1 MKQRKAVDF
10 FRGIL
15 CVSAALMMLTLGSGF
30 ASAQSNGVVANGI
43 VRDMDGE
50 PVIGANVVEKGT
62 SNGTITDFNGKFS
75 LTVTRNATLVISYV
89 GMIDREVR
97 AAKNMIV
104 NLQENSEV
112 LDELV
117 VVGYGTQKKANLT
130 GAVSSVDVTKTLE
143 SQSQAN
149 LGKALQGAVPGLT
162 ITNANGNINDDPTI
176 VIRGVGTL
184 SNSATSKPLYVVDG
198 IPLDAGSISSI
209 DPGDIA
215 STTILKDATAT
226 SLYGSR
232 GANGVIVITT
242 KKGSSNGD
250 EGKIEIDVKAGANMR
265 LLPMYDVVDSPEDFV
280 TLAWQSLY
288 TQQRTINGRGENAAI
303 SYANKNLFGSNGI
316 PTIYNL
322 WDKSGNLLID
332 AYDAAG
338 NVNPSFASDAQ
349 RLAQFQNMTS
359 WYNTLFSNGL
369 KLEATA
375 KISGGNEKL
384 NYYTSFGYLK
394 DEGYYTASDFQR
406 FNARANVNYQPKKWL
421 KGGLNIQYSYA
432 AISNPGQGSDAN
444 NGFAFV
450 NQIPAIYP
458 VYVYNADG
466 TIKVDPKTGG
476 KMYDYGDNGVENIG
490 EEGGRP
496 YSFGINP
503 AGALEWDK
511 QKTVRHQTVANAF
524 LEFKLYEGLKFT
536 VNLGAQYLN
545 NNINALTNKYYGN
558 AAGVGRVSQ
567 TQYNY
572 LAVTSNQLL
581 EYNKS
586 FNEHSIRVMA
596 GHETTYF
603 TYNMQY
609 GYKKNIVEDKVNQLS
624 NGVVMDG
631 VEGYARTSTL
641 ESALA
646 TATYEY
652 DSRYHITANYRA
664 DGSSKFAKGHRWGHF
679 GSVGA
684 AWSFTNEHYMEGTEA
699 ADWLK
704 NGKLRLSW
712 GMLGNQDIGDM
723 LFSDQYEVANVDGN
737 KGYVWSY
744 KGNPELT
751 WERTSTI
758 DLGLEFGIKK
768 YLDVEFDY
776 FYKKT
781 DNMLF
786 PRYVAPSLG
795 YSGYYVNDAAMENQG
810 IEFALKAHAIDMRNI
825 KLDIRLN
832 GGYYRNKM
840 LLMPIDGYDENG
852 NPERMIMSGGMAV
865 GHSIYD
871 WYMVHYAGV
880 NEQGE
885 ALYTAYYDANKGG
898 FGHTDATLIN
908 DGETGDNYISSVY
921 QYKMEHPNADIQE
934 TTVANGDYNYAGSNY
949 TGKSA
954 MPNLDGG
961 FGLDFEAYGV
971 TLSVSCSYRIGGYG
985 YDNMYA
991 LLMHSD
997 RIGSMNWHK
1006 DIKNAWTENNT
1017 NTNIPRLSNGADDG
1031 ANKASDRFLT
1041 SNSFLSLNNI
1051 NLGYKFPKKLIEKI
1065 KLNNLHIWVSAD
1077 NLAIA
1082 TARRGYNPMMS
1093 MDGSS
1098 GYDEYTPL
1106 STVMAGIKVQF

>member
-1 MKQRKAVDF
+1 MMKKIF
-10 FRGIL
+10 TLLFL
-15 CVSAALMMLTLGSGF
+15 AALSLGLY
-30 ASAQSNGVVANGI
+30 AQKQVSGVV
-43 VRDMDGE
+43 VDSKGE
-50 PVIGANVVEKGT
+50 PVIGASIQAKGT
-62 SNGTITDFNGKFS
+62 TQGTISDYDGKFEMEVPES
-75 LTVTRNATLVISYV
+75 VKTLVISYV
-89 GMIDREVR
+89 GMATQEVP
-97 AAKNMIV
+97 AGKNIKV
-104 NLQENSEV
+104 TLQENTEV
-112 LDELV
+112 LQDV
-117 VVGYGTQKKANLT
+117 VVTGYGNVSKGGYAGSVETVKAEDIEKKNPSDIT
-130 GAVSSVDVTKTLE
+130 
-143 SQSQAN
+143 
-149 LGKALQGAVPGLT
+149 KALAGESAGVQVVTSSGQPGT
-162 ITNANGNINDDPTI
+162 IADIR
-176 VIRGVGTL
+176 IRGIG
-184 SNSATSKPLYVVDG
+184 SISANSSPLYVVDG

-250 EGKIEIDVKAGANMR
+250 EGKIELDVKAGANMR
-265 LLPMYDVVDSPEDFV
+265 LLPMYDVIDSPEEFM

-288 TQQRTINGRGENAAI
+288 TQQKVINRKSESNSI
-303 SYANKNLFGSNGI
+303 KYANNNLFGANGI
-316 PTIYNL
+316 PVIYNL
-322 WDKSGNLLID
+322 WEQPGNLLINP
-332 AYDAAG
+332 YDAAG
-338 NVNPSFASDAQ
+338 NVNPTFDNSVQ
-349 RLAQFQNMTS
+349 RLAQFRNMDS
-359 WYNTLFSNGL
+359 WYNTLFHNGL

-394 DEGYYTASDFQR
+394 DEGYYTASNFQR
-406 FNARANVNYQPKKWL
+406 FNTRANINYQPKKWL
-421 KGGLNIQYSYA
+421 KGGLNIQYSYS
-432 AISNPGQGSDAN
+432 AINNPGQGSDAN

-458 VYVYNADG
+458 VYVYDPATG
-466 TIKVDPKTGG
+466 QPRVDPKTGG
-476 KMYDYGDNGVENIG
+476 KMYDYGDNGNENIG

-511 QKTVRHQTVANAF
+511 QKVVRHQTVANTF

-558 AAGVGRVSQ
+558 AAGMGRVSQ

-586 FNEHSIRVMA
+586 FNEHTIRVMA
-596 GHETTYF
+596 GHETTYY

-609 GYKKNIVEDKVNQLS
+609 GYKKNIVEDHANVLS
-624 NGVVMDG
+624 NGVAMDG

-684 AWSFTNEHYMEGTEA
+684 AWSFTNEHFMEGTEA

-704 NGKLRLSW
+704 DGKLRLSW
-712 GMLGNQDIGDM
+712 GVLGNQDIGDM
-723 LFSDQYEVANVDGN
+723 RYSDQYSVENVNGS
-737 KGYVWSY
+737 KGYVWDY

-758 DLGLEFGIKK
+758 DLGLEFSISK
-768 YLDVEFDY
+768 YLDVEMDY

-781 DNMLF
+781 DNMLC

-810 IEFALKAHAIDMRNI
+810 FEFSLKAHAIDMRNI

-832 GGYYRNKM
+832 GGNYRNKM

-852 NPERMIMSGGMAV
+852 NPERMVMSGGMSV
-865 GHSIYD
+865 GHSTADY
-871 WYMVHYAGV
+871 YMVHYAGV
-880 NEQGE
+880 NEYGE
-885 ALYTAYYDANKGG
+885 ALYTAYYDATKGD
-898 FGHTDATLIN
+898 FGHNSADLIE
-908 DGETGDNYISSVY
+908 DGEKGDNYISSVY
-921 QYKMEHPNADIQE
+921 EYKLKHPNADIRE

-949 TGKSA
+949 IGKSY
-954 MPNLDGG
+954 MPDLDGG

-1006 DIKNAWTENNT
+1006 DIKNAWSETNT

-1031 ANKASDRFLT
+1031 ANKGSDRFLT

-1065 KLNNLHIWVSAD
+1065 KLNNLQVWVAAD

-1093 MDGSS
+1093 MSGSN
-1098 GYDEYTPL
+1098 GYDDYSPL
-1106 STVMAGIKVQF
+1106 STVMAGVKVQF